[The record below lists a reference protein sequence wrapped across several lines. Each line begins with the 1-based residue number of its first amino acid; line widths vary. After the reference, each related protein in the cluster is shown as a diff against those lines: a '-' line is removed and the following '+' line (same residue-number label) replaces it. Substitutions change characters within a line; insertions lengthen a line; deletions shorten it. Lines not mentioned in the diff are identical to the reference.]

1 MAVVLIF
8 FGYFAANINHLVMS
22 GTEENGDTGMMAAE
36 NLYETAGEL
45 VLAVLPGAGCILI
58 SFLTREA
65 LGYGDGIVIMVHGL
79 GMGFTCTVEWLLLGF
94 FLSAIW
100 AVYLCVFRKADRKKE
115 FPFLPFLLGAFV
127 IEMVCLYSG

>member
-22 GTEENGDTGMMAAE
+22 VTEENGDTGMMAAE
-36 NLYETAGEL
+36 NLYEAAGEL
-45 VLAVLPGAGCILI
+45 VLAVLPGAGCILL

-65 LGYGDGIVIMVHGL
+65 LGYGDGIVIMVYGL

-100 AVYLCVFRKADRKKE
+100 AVYLCVFQKADRKKE

-127 IEMVCLYSG
+127 IETVCLYSG